1 MGKHWWVSQAALLGK
16 LPTGALV
23 LTEKPL
29 AEVSAKLTEEVL
41 EKVPEKLA
49 GECVS
54 LSFLHEGTC
63 WPLH

>member
-1 MGKHWWVSQAALLGK
+1 MGKHWWVSQAVLLRK
-16 LPTGALV
+16 LPTGVLV

-29 AEVSAKLTEEVL
+29 AGVSAKLTEEVL

-63 WPLH
+63 CPLH